1 MRRHPRFLTSL
12 AVAVT
17 LLVAS
22 ACTGEDGNDGGED
35 SAPDDVVYITAFG
48 TFGREAYAWVA
59 LENGYFEEAN
69 INVEIQPG
77 TGTGDNIAL
86 VASGQA
92 QFAVGDLTGVTLLL
106 GQEAVEGITVVGAVH
121 QTALIGFLSLADTGI
136 SSPQDLE
143 GMSVADSTGSV
154 GRLLWPTYAELA
166 GINPDAVELVDAAP
180 PDLPQLLASGTVDAI
195 GQFAVGVPLIE
206 AAAQGKEANFLA
218 YSEFMSDLYGNSLVT
233 STELA
238 QSNPDLVQ
246 RFRDALF
253 QGLEYAIDNPQEAAE
268 IQAKY
273 VDTANVEVAAAELE
287 IMESYSRQAG
297 TPVGAVD
304 EVRISQTIALLEAT
318 GAIPA
323 GLSAQDVVSTG
334 LTIAG

>member
-22 ACTGEDGNDGGED
+22 ACTGEDSNNGGEE

-59 LENGYFEEAN
+59 LEKGYFEESN

-92 QFAVGDLTGVTLLL
+92 QFAVGDLTGVTLLR
-106 GQEAVEGITVVGAVH
+106 GQEAVEGITVVGAIH
-121 QTALIGFLSLADTGI
+121 QTALIGFLSLAETGI

-143 GMSVADSTGSV
+143 GKSVADSTGSV

-166 GINPDAVELVDAAP
+166 GINPESVELVDAAP

-206 AAAQGKEANFLA
+206 AAAQGQEANFLA

-238 QSNPDLVQ
+238 QNDPDLVE

-253 QGLEYAIDNPQEAAE
+253 RGLEYSIDNPQEAAE
-268 IQAKY
+268 ILATY

-287 IMESYSRQAG
+287 IMESYTRQAG
-297 TPVGAVD
+297 TPVGAID

-318 GAIPA
+318 SAIPA
-323 GLSAQDVVSTG
+323 GLTSEDVISTRLTVSG
-334 LTIAG
+334 

>member
-12 AVAVT
+12 AAAVT

-22 ACTGEDGNDGGED
+22 ACTGEDSPEAGEE

-92 QFAVGDLTGVTLLL
+92 QFAIGDLTGVTLLM
-106 GQEAVEGITVVGAVH
+106 GQEAVEGITVVGAIH
-121 QTALIGFLSLADTGI
+121 QTALIGFLSLADSEI

-143 GMSVADSTGSV
+143 GKSIADSTGSV

-206 AAAQGKEANFLA
+206 AAAQGQEASFLA
-218 YSEFMSDLYGNSLVT
+218 YSEFMSDLYGNSVVT

-238 QSNPDLVQ
+238 QNDPDLVE

-253 QGLEYAIDNPQEAAE
+253 RGLEYSIDNPQEAAE
-268 IQAKY
+268 ILASH

-287 IMESYSRQAG
+287 IMEAYTRQAG
-297 TPVGAVD
+297 TPVGAID
-304 EVRISQTIALLEAT
+304 EVRVSQTIALLEAT

-323 GLSAQDVVSTG
+323 GLTAEDVISTRLAVSG
-334 LTIAG
+334 